1 MAWPRRT
8 AVRSPV
14 FALALVLAACGGSTP
29 TTSPSSSAPT
39 GSPPPATP
47 PASTSAPASGPTGTS
62 GDVLAPDTIALV
74 ATNDLRVRSKAGT
87 NGKVQKPLLDAG
99 VLVYV
104 LEGPVEAN
112 GYRWYHVAPFGPGE
126 QAQALPSGW
135 VAGGDRDG
143 KAWLQPATVPCPGL
157 PVDAPGLENIGP
169 FTALACFGSQTLSFP
184 ARLLVPEGMC
194 GGDPPLQRSPDWFDP
209 CTEGDL
215 QLIAAIDPSEEQAG
229 LSIALDPSV
238 KLPEALLVPPESLA
252 KAPLFDINGRYD
264 HPAAKTCAS
273 TDPKGVDA
281 TVKAE
286 IVLGCRLQFVVTSAT
301 PSAG

>member
-1 MAWPRRT
+1 
-8 AVRSPV
+8 VLGV
-14 FALALVLAACGGSTP
+14 VLVLAACGGSTP
-29 TTSPSSSAPT
+29 TASPSSAAPA

-47 PASTSAPASGPTGTS
+47 PASTSAPASGATGTS

-87 NGKVQKPLLDAG
+87 SGKVQKGLLDAG

-126 QAQALPSGW
+126 QAQTLPSGW
-135 VAGGDRDG
+135 VAGGDKDG
-143 KAWLQPATVPCPGL
+143 KAWLQPATVPCPSL
-157 PVDAPGLENIGP
+157 PVDGPSLQSIGP
-169 FTALACFGSQTLSFP
+169 YTALACFGSQPLTFQ

-194 GGDPPLQRSPDWFDP
+194 GADQPLQRAPEWFDP

-215 QLIAAIDPSEEQAG
+215 QLIATDPKADQRG

-238 KLPEALLVPPESLA
+238 KLPNELLAPPTSLA
-252 KAPLFDINGRYD
+252 TAPLLDVTGRYD
-264 HPAAKTCAS
+264 HPAASTCAS
-273 TDPKGVDA
+273 TDPKGVSA